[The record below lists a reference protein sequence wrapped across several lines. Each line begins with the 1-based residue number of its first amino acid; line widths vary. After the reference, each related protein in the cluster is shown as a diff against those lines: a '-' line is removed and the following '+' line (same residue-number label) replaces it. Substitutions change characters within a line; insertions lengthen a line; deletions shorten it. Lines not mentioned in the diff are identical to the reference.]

1 MHEAQTLLNKIT
13 FLFRFLIEITFKA
26 LALNRQNTIH
36 YNVRLLKKGGGGG
49 RLYKIVGL
57 SLVVLKK
64 VGYSAYKL
72 AKMWAFSDS
81 LIICTL

>member
-36 YNVRLLKKGGGGG
+36 YNVRLLKDGRVGGVE
-49 RLYKIVGL
+49 IV
-57 SLVVLKK
+57 
-64 VGYSAYKL
+64 
-72 AKMWAFSDS
+72 
-81 LIICTL
+81 